1 MRQGRVAVDGASVD
15 DPATRVLPGAS
26 VTLDGEELFAAAGSG
41 VLLHRPAGEPI
52 ELAHPPGLV
61 PTLPLAR
68 EQGGAELLLA
78 DQRLAERLA
87 DPRFPQPQSVDA
99 AGRRTRVA
107 GLDLGDL
114 EPGAWRPLSPAELR
128 ALRLGVRLPPR

>member
-1 MRQGRVAVDGASVD
+1 M
-15 DPATRVLPGAS
+15 
-26 VTLDGEELFAAAGSG
+26 
-41 VLLHRPAGEPI
+41 LLHRPAGEPI

-61 PTLPLAR
+61 PALPLAR

-87 DPRFPQPQSVDA
+87 DPRFPKPQALDG

>member
-1 MRQGRVAVDGASVD
+1 MRHGRVAVDGAPVD
-15 DPATRVLPGAS
+15 DPATRVAPGAS

-41 VLLHRPAGEPI
+41 VLLHRPVGEPI

-61 PTLPLAR
+61 AALPLAR

-87 DPRFPQPQSVDA
+87 DPRFPQPQAMDG